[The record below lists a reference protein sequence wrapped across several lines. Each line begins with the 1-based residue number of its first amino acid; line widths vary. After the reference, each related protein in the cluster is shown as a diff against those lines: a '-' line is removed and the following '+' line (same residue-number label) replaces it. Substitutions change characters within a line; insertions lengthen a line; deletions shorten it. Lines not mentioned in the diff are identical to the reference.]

1 MECEVEEERKQRNSA
16 SNQRKKLEGD
26 LKSMEQQVEI
36 ANKGRE
42 DSQKQLRRLQVHNK
56 SH

>member
-56 SH
+56 